1 MSLQDERAAFDRL
14 AASHLDEL
22 LRAARRELRYR
33 GALGQFGPDDLSP
46 EELVGETL
54 VRAWDDR
61 HRRPALLGTRA
72 WLLALLH
79 RVAESIA
86 QREMRFRRL
95 APVSLEASPPPEPL
109 YDDDESFWEWYQPD
123 DMTRWEDLVAEPT
136 QLTPDEVV
144 DAEECLRSLAPR
156 ERLVYVLH
164 DIHRLTPKEVAQV
177 VGVAPQEV
185 LRLLERARRRAGTA
199 PGRRCLS

>member
-72 WLLALLH
+72 WLLALRDALPQART
-79 RVAESIA
+79 RVARGESA
-86 QREMRFRRL
+86 
-95 APVSLEASPPPEPL
+95 A
-109 YDDDESFWEWYQPD
+109 
-123 DMTRWEDLVAEPT
+123 
-136 QLTPDEVV
+136 
-144 DAEECLRSLAPR
+144 
-156 ERLVYVLH
+156 
-164 DIHRLTPKEVAQV
+164 
-177 VGVAPQEV
+177 
-185 LRLLERARRRAGTA
+185 RAALRRRRVVLGVVPA
-199 PGRRCLS
+199 R